1 VSCLGT
7 ALRAGVAAQALRD
20 YRAVPALGTINRA
33 SDRARAVLF
42 RVVSRAANRV
52 RPIWNSI
59 DATAQGR
66 PNQGAVKSDACKQL
80 GDAVDFFYNL
90 TAPCK

>member
-1 VSCLGT
+1 MPCLGT

-42 RVVSRAANRV
+42 RVVPRAANRV

-59 DATAQGR
+59 RQREVGGR
-66 PNQGAVKSDACKQL
+66 
-80 GDAVDFFYNL
+80 VDVERVRH
-90 TAPCK
+90 PCPYL